1 MTKHLS
7 RPTRTV
13 AAAVATFT
21 LVVVPAALTSPAA
34 LAVVAG
40 PWYR

>member
-13 AAAVATFT
+13 VAAASTIVLVA
-21 LVVVPAALTSPAA
+21 VPLALTGISSSV
-34 LAVVAG
+34 VVAG

>member
-1 MTKHLS
+1 MNKHLS

-13 AAAVATFT
+13 AAAVATFA
-21 LVVVPAALTSPAA
+21 LVVVPAALISPST